1 MQVDDDYITGRGENF
16 SRLNSIKQSNP
27 KFGNHVNDSQNNSRH
42 FTNTQT
48 ISLSLENLG
57 VNKERFMDEEMC
69 YKFREE
75 EKLTPEQFEK
85 IKELKEIIEYKDYHL
100 TLNDN
105 DVYNTK
111 NNSNVNENLYLND
124 DNNLINFNDD
134 GNFSPE
140 ENYGILFH
148 FEDYFSF

>member
-1 MQVDDDYITGRGENF
+1 MQVDEDYITGRGENF
-16 SRLNSIKQSNP
+16 SKLNSIKHNNHKSV
-27 KFGNHVNDSQNNSRH
+27 NHVNDSQNNSRH

-57 VNKERFMDEEMC
+57 VNKERFIDEEMC
-69 YKFREE
+69 HKFREE
-75 EKLTPEQFEK
+75 EKLTPEEFEK

-100 TLNDN
+100 AINEN

-111 NNSNVNENLYLND
+111 NNSNVNDNLYLND

-140 ENYGILFH
+140 ENYGNLFH